1 MSSEM
6 MKALVNKTIKINRG
20 GPESKSGKLLAVNDD
35 YLVLYTEEDG
45 VVYFKNQHIKSISEN
60 VKGGKN
66 VDSNMLYTLNY
77 MTPNNFNGLIT
88 DLKYQ
93 WVKINRGGPEK
104 VEGVLYEI
112 NGDYVTVISNEEI
125 VRMAMYHVR
134 SISYGVKPEE
144 TEDESSS

>member
-6 MKALVNKTIKINRG
+6 MRALVNKTIKINRG
-20 GPESKSGKLLAVNDD
+20 GPESKSGKLLAVNED
-35 YLVLYTEEDG
+35 YLVLYTNEDG

-66 VDSNMLYTLNY
+66 VDSSLLSTLDY
-77 MTPNNFNGLIT
+77 MAPNNFSGLIS

-104 VEGVLYEI
+104 IEGVLYEI

-125 VRMAMYHVR
+125 VRMAMYHIR